1 MEIEEEPLRLITKLF
16 HRQELY
22 PLPGEKAIMKPME
35 FNREKQMQSERT
47 NFFRPSLVL
56 LNAVGQQSLKGGS
69 SATVSVEGRR
79 LFLFISLCPISISSL
94 KLFN

>member
-47 NFFRPSLVL
+47 NFFRPS
-56 LNAVGQQSLKGGS
+56 
-69 SATVSVEGRR
+69 
-79 LFLFISLCPISISSL
+79 
-94 KLFN
+94 